1 MTKSYWQETELI
13 FKSKDL
19 AQENHYDIIIVG
31 AGIAGLSTAYW
42 LEKKDPQLKI
52 VIIDQGPMGIGASG
66 KNAGFLTCG
75 SVEHFN
81 KLLLQFGLA
90 KAIEIWRFSEL
101 NHQLLVSEIIQ
112 TEMNDVEYEK
122 TGSCTVAAGEV
133 DFLRYQKLAN
143 TMLNEKI
150 DVKLLDNKQLFE
162 KYGVHE
168 SIGGIEYKQDA
179 VIHPIKLLKK
189 LKSKLKNT
197 QFLFNSAVNSYS
209 QSSLN
214 CSVRLQNKSITGSK
228 LIFCLNGYTDTLL
241 PELKNIIKP
250 QRGQILVTEKLPKFI
265 NGPCYLTKYLCY
277 FRQLTNGGL
286 LVGGFRNEDL
296 TAENTNQDKISDKI
310 QNALS
315 EFTHNYFKITKNIRI
330 NYRWS
335 GIMGFTSDGQ
345 MILGQHPKQNNIYI
359 MAGCSG
365 HGMGLSFHAAKQ
377 LVDNIFQKNL
387 PDHLDI
393 KRFFEIAR

>member
-13 FKSKDL
+13 FNSKDL

-81 KLLLQFGLA
+81 KLLLQFGLT

-150 DVKLLDNKQLFE
+150 DVKLLDNKHLSE

-214 CSVRLQNKSITGSK
+214 CSVKLQNKSITGSK

-250 QRGQILVTEKLPKFI
+250 QRGQILVTEKLPQFI

-315 EFTHNYFKITKNIRI
+315 EFTHNYFKITKNIKI

-377 LVDNIFQKNL
+377 LVDNIFQKIL